1 MRRGYRVLTVL
12 LCCLSL
18 LTVPAWAAQSQEEDV
33 LERQAQALEL
43 DELDEAAGDYAPPGG
58 VTGTDLEEG
67 LSQIWESG
75 SRELPDAV
83 GKGLRSGG
91 LLLAVV
97 LLCALACG
105 TLETAGGEGALDVA
119 TVTGTLAI
127 SAISVGDVGVLV
139 GMGRE
144 ALDYMSTFSNILLP
158 TMAAATAAAGS
169 PGGAAARQ
177 MATMLFSGV
186 LVNLIDKLLL
196 PLTYGYIALCVAHAA
211 VGNEGLKRVAG
222 VVKGAVT
229 GMLTIVMLLLVVYH
243 ADRGVVAGTADA
255 MAVKAAKF
263 TVSSMVPVVGGI
275 LSDAAETVLV
285 GAGVLKNA
293 VGVFGMLV
301 VLSICLA
308 PFLQLGAH
316 YLTYK
321 IAGALSATV
330 ADSRL
335 AGLIDGIGGAFGL
348 VLGMTGASALLL
360 LVSMVSAVSMA
371 AP

>member
-1 MRRGYRVLTVL
+1 MRRGYRALTVL

-97 LLCALACG
+97 LLCALARG

-158 TMAAATAAAGS
+158 TMAAATAGAGS
-169 PGGAAARQ
+169 PRRAAGREGG
-177 MATMLFSGV
+177 TTLFS
-186 LVNLIDKLLL
+186 
-196 PLTYGYIALCVAHAA
+196 
-211 VGNEGLKRVAG
+211 
-222 VVKGAVT
+222 
-229 GMLTIVMLLLVVYH
+229 
-243 ADRGVVAGTADA
+243 RGVGRRGT
-255 MAVKAAKF
+255 
-263 TVSSMVPVVGGI
+263 I
-275 LSDAAETVLV
+275 
-285 GAGVLKNA
+285 
-293 VGVFGMLV
+293 
-301 VLSICLA
+301 
-308 PFLQLGAH
+308 
-316 YLTYK
+316 
-321 IAGALSATV
+321 
-330 ADSRL
+330 
-335 AGLIDGIGGAFGL
+335 
-348 VLGMTGASALLL
+348 
-360 LVSMVSAVSMA
+360 
-371 AP
+371 

>member
-1 MRRGYRVLTVL
+1 M
-12 LCCLSL
+12 
-18 LTVPAWAAQSQEEDV
+18 
-33 LERQAQALEL
+33 
-43 DELDEAAGDYAPPGG
+43 
-58 VTGTDLEEG
+58 
-67 LSQIWESG
+67 
-75 SRELPDAV
+75 

-97 LLCALACG
+97 LLCALAHG

-229 GMLTIVMLLLVVYH
+229 GTLTIVMLLFVGYLTVS
-243 ADRGVVAGTADA
+243 GIVAGTADA
-255 MAVKAAKF
+255 MAVKAAKLQ
-263 TVSSMVPVVGGI
+263 SSAASVVGGI

-335 AGLIDGIGGAFGL
+335 AGLVDGIGGAFGL

>member
-1 MRRGYRVLTVL
+1 MRRGYRALTVL

-97 LLCALACG
+97 LLCALARG

-222 VVKGAVT
+222 VVKEAVT
-229 GMLTIVMLLLVVYH
+229 GTLTIVMLLFVGYLTVS
-243 ADRGVVAGTADA
+243 GIVAGTADA

-275 LSDAAETVLV
+275 LSELV